1 MITINDKLIDAFLQN
16 AGKENLIRG
25 IKQIFN
31 HFKLDSE
38 YLYEQIFN
46 NIINIIGG
54 DKLTTI
60 NDINIELI
68 KANINKITYE
78 SEKINKD
85 SIKLVAVDN
94 ITNTV
99 KIMYKREGNDY
110 TNNTMTEYNN
120 YLKKVK
126 EN

>member
-38 YLYEQIFN
+38 YRYEQIFN

-110 TNNTMTEYNN
+110 TTNTMTEYAN